1 MQHIFKASDVH
12 VPDVT
17 GMFTTFKV
25 HDKALFVD
33 VAQFT
38 DPQHYVRM
46 MGFDKPIDFK
56 LDIAKSSKPSSSEI
70 KP

>member
-1 MQHIFKASDVH
+1 MLQHIFKASDVH

-25 HDKALFVD
+25 HNKALFVD

-38 DPQHYVRM
+38 DTHHYAKM

-56 LDIAKSSKPSSSEI
+56 FDMAQAKTPAQKL
-70 KP
+70 